1 MDPSANVDLTEQ
13 ELTEIY
19 SRPIMNPNHGKFGNK
34 PQLNTLLSNE
44 KILIEQKHD
53 KIVEIFKG
61 GQEVFEILDAA
72 KKD

>member
-61 GQEVFEILDAA
+61 GQEVFEILEAA

>member
-34 PQLNTLLSNE
+34 PQLNNLLSNE

-61 GQEVFEILDAA
+61 GQEVFEILEAA